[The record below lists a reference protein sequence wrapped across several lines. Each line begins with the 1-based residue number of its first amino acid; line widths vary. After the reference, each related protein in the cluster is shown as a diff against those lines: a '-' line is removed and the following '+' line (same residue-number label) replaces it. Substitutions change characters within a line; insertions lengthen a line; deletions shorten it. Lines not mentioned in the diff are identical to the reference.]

1 MTWLV
6 LLGLNLSAPA
16 LLWGGDGHRIICEMA
31 FQELNESA
39 RTKLRSLIATD
50 TEHTRFSDSCVWADD
65 VRSQV
70 ERGVPAFQRFAR
82 YNDSHFVNT
91 PRGSKA
97 TDPAQCSKL
106 VAGVVHPCVIDAI
119 REMAD
124 SLKRSTSPQR
134 RLESLKF
141 LGHFVGDLHQP
152 LHAGYPDDRG
162 GNDIRVGIPG
172 SPTERRLHSVWD
184 SYLIQRL
191 EKPWQT
197 LAQELLRDVNPID
210 RTLWGSQLDPLIWAN
225 ESYQLVEDDL
235 YEDFGVAPN
244 GGKLVDDRYVL
255 LNRLTVERRL
265 KQAAI
270 RLARVLEQA
279 LGG

>member
-6 LLGLNLSAPA
+6 LLGLTLPSPNAA
-16 LLWGGDGHRIICEMA
+16 WGADGHRIICEMA
-31 FQELNESA
+31 FQEMNESA
-39 RTKLRSLIATD
+39 RGKLRQLIATD
-50 TEHTRFSDSCVWADD
+50 AEHTRFSDSCVWADD
-65 VRSQV
+65 VRSRV
-70 ERGVPAFQRFAR
+70 EAGTPEYQRFAR

-91 PRGSKA
+91 PRGSKG
-97 TDPAQCSKL
+97 TDPTQCSRA
-106 VAGVVHPCVIDAI
+106 VNGVVHPCVIDAI
-119 REMAD
+119 REMTD
-124 SLKRSTSPQR
+124 SLRRSTNQQR
-134 RLESLKF
+134 RLEALKF
-141 LGHFVGDLHQP
+141 IGHFVGDLHQP

-162 GNDIRVGIPG
+162 GNDIRVAIQG
-172 SPTERRLHSVWD
+172 SNMERRLHSVWD
-184 SYLIQRL
+184 TYLIQRF

-197 LAQELLRDVNPID
+197 IAQELLRDVNPID
-210 RTLWGSQLDPLIWAN
+210 RTLWGAQLDPLIWAN

-244 GGKLVDDRYVL
+244 GNKMVDDRYIL

-279 LGG
+279 LN